1 MHLPLNTAP
10 AWIMHIDM
18 NACFARAEQQA
29 WPRQRDKPLGV
40 TPVNVPGG
48 ATISPSYELKALGV
62 KTGMRNRD
70 VKLLAPDVILKE
82 SNPALYREVHRRFC
96 RIFRDYSPDVVP
108 KSIDEAV
115 IDFSGTPALRDK
127 SMEEIGREIKERVK
141 AEIGE
146 WMLCNVGIGPNRF
159 LAKVAAGLNKPDGL
173 DRIDHTNLREVF
185 AGLKLIDLPGI
196 NVRYQAR
203 LSLAGITTPLQFLD
217 ADAHF
222 LKTQVFQS
230 IEGYYWSQKL
240 HGYEVDSAEHARGGY
255 TNSVQLARPEARRE
269 RLLCV
274 LDKLSHKA
282 STRMRRDGYGCRS
295 IGFEITL
302 ADGEKVGEHLTLHQ
316 PVLAKREILPVLK
329 ELLDQQEQEPVRV
342 RTQHEGREFWRHEMM
357 VTRSVSR
364 VVVWLDKLV
373 KGAELQGQLLDDE
386 QSRARRLSQ
395 AEDLINWKYGLYT
408 IGSPR
413 LLGMND
419 IVVDRIPF
427 GSPQDMEEL
436 YSEEKHPVDSKGKTN
451 EDEAYGV
458 ALTLSY

>member
-1 MHLPLNTAP
+1 M
-10 AWIMHIDM
+10 
-18 NACFARAEQQA
+18 
-29 WPRQRDKPLGV
+29 
-40 TPVNVPGG
+40 
-48 ATISPSYELKALGV
+48 
-62 KTGMRNRD
+62 
-70 VKLLAPDVILKE
+70 
-82 SNPALYREVHRRFC
+82 
-96 RIFRDYSPDVVP
+96 
-108 KSIDEAV
+108 
-115 IDFSGTPALRDK
+115 
-127 SMEEIGREIKERVK
+127 
-141 AEIGE
+141 
-146 WMLCNVGIGPNRF
+146 
-159 LAKVAAGLNKPDGL
+159 
-173 DRIDHTNLREVF
+173 
-185 AGLKLIDLPGI
+185 
-196 NVRYQAR
+196 RYQAR

-329 ELLDQQEQEPVRV
+329 ELLDGREQEPVRV
-342 RTQHEGREFWRHEMM
+342 KAQHEGREFWRHEMM